1 MSKTWVFS
9 MEFEGYTTGDVWV
22 DLGDEE
28 FETEDEDDART
39 QVEDTLM
46 NIAYDWG
53 NVVVE

>member
-1 MSKTWVFS
+1 MSTYEARVGVVF
-9 MEFEGYTTGDVWV
+9 MLDA
-22 DLGDEE
+22 
-28 FETEDEDDART
+28 EDEDDART

>member
-1 MSKTWVFS
+1 MSTYEARVDVVF
-9 MEFEGYTTGDVWV
+9 MLDA
-22 DLGDEE
+22 
-28 FETEDEDDART
+28 EDEDDART